1 MKTWQ
6 SERTAPNIL
15 GTSGELHGPPSL
27 PLANE
32 PPIPTGDKQKTFDAD
47 GNQTAIAKKIN
58 K

>member
-6 SERTAPNIL
+6 SESTAPNIL

-32 PPIPTGDKQKTFDAD
+32 PQYQLMTNRKPLMLMGIKLQVQK
-47 GNQTAIAKKIN
+47 
-58 K
+58 